1 MAFTGNEA
9 EQFPLETAAEWTA
22 NYRAGAASGAT
33 LAHFFGKNIILQILD
48 QERCMGIR
56 IYYAKDENGKKQLI
70 IVGADAEENDLYE
83 GIIAERSVLCPPI
96 CSTPNPLNTS
106 SK

>member
-9 EQFPLETAAEWTA
+9 EQISLATAAAWTA
-22 NYRAGAASGAT
+22 NYRAVAPAGAP

-48 QERCMGIR
+48 QEGCKGIR
-56 IYYAKDENGKKQLI
+56 IYFAKDDDGKKQLV

-83 GIIAERSVLCPPI
+83 GIIAERSIWCPPV
-96 CSTPNPLNTS
+96 CSTPNPLNSS